1 MLTSVKRS
9 RAVTLHSDCLKINS
23 LVIYR
28 KPYMSDKGDLG
39 IKNVGEYII
48 GGKGNAITDGVAQS
62 FMHKA
67 TSEMHGAASSDSLPL
82 TQQGTRVTYL
92 KQYTDG
98 SSS

>member
-67 TSEMHGAASSDSLPL
+67 TSEMHSAASGDSLPL
-82 TQQGTRVTYL
+82 TQQGNPCNLL
-92 KQYTDG
+92 KTAYRWI
-98 SSS
+98 